1 MYRKVWLLNLLSS
14 LSFLTKKR
22 KFFKVFNHFY
32 RSWIDIWDLLA
43 QECREEVVLV
53 DADSLLETLENY
65 LRKHRLVVNEWLQ
78 YLSQRNLWHLLIN
91 MYMYLRRLGHQQIN
105 RQIYFKFLIIIR
117 YAIKYYYL
125 VKKNS
130 INLNF

>member
-65 LRKHRLVVNEWLQ
+65 LRKHRLVVNE
-78 YLSQRNLWHLLIN
+78 
-91 MYMYLRRLGHQQIN
+91 
-105 RQIYFKFLIIIR
+105 
-117 YAIKYYYL
+117 
-125 VKKNS
+125 
-130 INLNF
+130 

>member
-65 LRKHRLVVNEWLQ
+65 LRKHRLVVNEW
-78 YLSQRNLWHLLIN
+78 YLSQRNLWHLLIY

-105 RQIYFKFLIIIR
+105 YQIYHKFSDIIR
-117 YAIKYYYL
+117 YAIKYYYF
-125 VKKNS
+125 NS
-130 INLNF
+130 KEKFYKFKL